1 MGEIASDAGRRVRAF
16 SWLYLSLFGYI
27 LVNQNLYPIHTVL
40 SYDRMTK
47 RRAFLK
53 STGALGVAG
62 LIAGCTG
69 NTNSGG
75 STDTETSTATETAT
89 ATPTPE
95 SQMTFGGDGAVD
107 FGISPSVPQ
116 EDLNVQYSPLLD
128 HIGSYLQDNHDVPS
142 GLEVEGTIGSN
153 YSAVIQ
159 ALGQGTM
166 DVAET
171 GPFAA
176 ALGVKTGNAEIIL
189 QRYGYGSWEYA
200 SIIATPN
207 DSDITELSD
216 LSGKTVAFS
225 DRLSTSGCLYPLYS
239 MSDQGGL
246 DVGELPEGNG
256 SQAEFDAR
264 FAGGHVGS
272 YTLLEQGQVDAAA
285 MGGFVRDTKTGP
297 TPEDWQ
303 SVATTLHEDTGLPRA
318 PIVVSPELSDEAKT
332 AVQDAFL
339 EGPDSIYYGADGE
352 DGTDDDLWFGDVRAA
367 GQEEYQSVID
377 VADELGVG
385 TDIFG

>member
-1 MGEIASDAGRRVRAF
+1 
-16 SWLYLSLFGYI
+16 
-27 LVNQNLYPIHTVL
+27 
-40 SYDRMTK
+40 MTK
-47 RRAFLK
+47 RRTFLK
-53 STGALGVAG
+53 SAGTVGVAG
-62 LIAGCTG
+62 LVAGC
-69 NTNSGG
+69 SGSSSGSGSTETDG
-75 STDTETSTATETAT
+75 STDTATPTAT
-89 ATPTPE
+89 ATPEP
-95 SQMTFGGDGAVD
+95 QMTFGGDGTVN
-107 FGISPSVPQ
+107 FGLSPSVPQ
-116 EDLNVQYSPLLD
+116 EDLEVQYSPLMD
-128 HIGSYLQDNHDVPS
+128 HIGSYLQDNYQVPS
-142 GLEVEGTIGSN
+142 GLSVDGTVGSN

-159 ALGQGTM
+159 SLGQGTT
-166 DVAET
+166 DIAET

-189 QRYGYGSWEYA
+189 QRYGYGSWEYK

-207 DSDITELSD
+207 DSDITELAD

-225 DRLSTSGCLYPLYS
+225 DQLSTSGALYPLYS

-246 DVGELPEGNG
+246 DIGNLPEGNG

-297 TPEDWQ
+297 TPEEWQ
-303 SVATTLHEDTGLPRA
+303 GVATTLHEDTGLPRA
-318 PIVVSPELSDEAKT
+318 PMVVSPELGEEAKT
-332 AVQDAFL
+332 ALQDAFL
-339 EGPDSIYYGADGE
+339 EGPDTIYYGADGE
-352 DGTDDDLWFGDVRAA
+352 SGTDDDLWFGNVREA

>member
-1 MGEIASDAGRRVRAF
+1 MR
-16 SWLYLSLFGYI
+16 
-27 LVNQNLYPIHTVL
+27 
-40 SYDRMTK
+40 K
-47 RRAFLK
+47 RRSFLK
-53 STGALGVAG
+53 SAGALGVAG
-62 LIAGCTG
+62 LVAGC
-69 NTNSGG
+69 SGG
-75 STDTETSTATETAT
+75 SGDGSTATEANAETEADAETATAT

-95 SQMTFGGDGAVD
+95 PQMTFGGDGQVD
-107 FGISPSVPQ
+107 FGLSPSVPQ
-116 EDLNVQYSPLLD
+116 EDLEVQYAPFLD
-128 HIGSYLQDNHDVPS
+128 HIGSYLRENYSVPEGVS
-142 GLEVEGTIGSN
+142 VEGTVGSN
-153 YSAVIQ
+153 YSAIIQ
-159 ALGQGTM
+159 SLGQGTL

-189 QRYGYGSWEYA
+189 QRFGYGSWEYK

-225 DRLSTSGCLYPLYS
+225 DRLSTSGALYPLYS
-239 MSDQGGL
+239 MSSEGGL
-246 DVGELPEGNG
+246 DIGELPEGNG

-297 TPEDWQ
+297 APEEWQ

-318 PIVVSPELSDEAKT
+318 PFVVSPELSDDAKT
-332 AVQDAFL
+332 AIQQAIL
-339 EGPDSIYYGADGE
+339 NGPETVYFGQDGE
-352 DGTDDDLWFGDVRAA
+352 SGTDDDLWFGRVREAS
-367 GQEEYQSVID
+367 QEDYQSVID
-377 VADELGVG
+377 VANELDVG
-385 TDIFG
+385 TGIFEE

>member
-1 MGEIASDAGRRVRAF
+1 
-16 SWLYLSLFGYI
+16 
-27 LVNQNLYPIHTVL
+27 
-40 SYDRMTK
+40 
-47 RRAFLK
+47 
-53 STGALGVAG
+53 
-62 LIAGCTG
+62 
-69 NTNSGG
+69 
-75 STDTETSTATETAT
+75 
-89 ATPTPE
+89 
-95 SQMTFGGDGAVD
+95 MTFGGDGTVN
-107 FGISPSVPQ
+107 FGLSPSVPQ
-116 EDLNVQYSPLLD
+116 EDLEVQYSPFMD
-128 HIGSYLQDNHDVPS
+128 HIGSYLQDNYQVPS
-142 GLEVEGTIGSN
+142 DLSVEGTVGSN
-153 YSAVIQ
+153 YSAIIQ
-159 ALGQGTM
+159 SLGQGTL

-176 ALGVKTGNAEIIL
+176 GLGVKTGNAEIIL
-189 QRYGYGSWEYA
+189 QRYGYGSWEYK

-225 DRLSTSGCLYPLYS
+225 DRLSTSGALYPLFS
-239 MSDQGGL
+239 MSSQGGL

-285 MGGFVRDTKTGP
+285 MGVFVRDTKTGP
-297 TPEDWQ
+297 TSQEWQ
-303 SVATTLHEDTGLPRA
+303 EVATTLHETRSIPRA
-318 PIVVSPELSDEAKT
+318 PLVVSPELSDDAKT
-332 AVQDAFL
+332 AIQEAIL
-339 EGPDSIYYGADGE
+339 SGPESIYLGQDGE
-352 DGTDDDLWFGDVRAA
+352 DGTDDDLWFGRVREA

>member
-1 MGEIASDAGRRVRAF
+1 
-16 SWLYLSLFGYI
+16 
-27 LVNQNLYPIHTVL
+27 
-40 SYDRMTK
+40 
-47 RRAFLK
+47 
-53 STGALGVAG
+53 
-62 LIAGCTG
+62 
-69 NTNSGG
+69 
-75 STDTETSTATETAT
+75 
-89 ATPTPE
+89 
-95 SQMTFGGDGAVD
+95 MTFGGDGTIN
-107 FGISPSVPQ
+107 FGLSPSVPQ
-116 EDLNVQYSPLLD
+116 EDLEVQYSPFMD
-128 HIGSYLQDNHDVPS
+128 HIGSYLQDNYQVSSDLS
-142 GLEVEGTIGSN
+142 VEGTVGSN
-153 YSAVIQ
+153 YSAIIQ
-159 ALGQGTM
+159 SLGQGTL

-176 ALGVKTGNAEIIL
+176 GLGVKTGNAEIIL
-189 QRYGYGSWEYA
+189 QRYGYGSWEYK

-225 DRLSTSGCLYPLYS
+225 DRLSTSGALYPLFS
-239 MSDQGGL
+239 MSSQGGL

-256 SQAEFDAR
+256 SQAEFEAR

-297 TPEDWQ
+297 TSEEWQ

-318 PIVVSPELSDEAKT
+318 PLVVSPELSDDAKT
-332 AVQDAFL
+332 AIQEAIL
-339 EGPDSIYYGADGE
+339 NGPESIYLGQDGE
-352 DGTDDDLWFGDVRAA
+352 DGTDDDLWFGDVREA

-385 TDIFG
+385 TDIFQ

>member
-1 MGEIASDAGRRVRAF
+1 
-16 SWLYLSLFGYI
+16 
-27 LVNQNLYPIHTVL
+27 
-40 SYDRMTK
+40 
-47 RRAFLK
+47 
-53 STGALGVAG
+53 
-62 LIAGCTG
+62 
-69 NTNSGG
+69 
-75 STDTETSTATETAT
+75 
-89 ATPTPE
+89 
-95 SQMTFGGDGAVD
+95 MTFGGDGTVN
-107 FGISPSVPQ
+107 FGLSPSVPQ
-116 EDLNVQYSPLLD
+116 EDLEVQYSPLLD
-128 HIGSYLQDNHDVPS
+128 HVGAYLRENHDVPS
-142 GLEVEGTIGSN
+142 GLSVEGTVGSN

-159 ALGQGTM
+159 SLGQGTT

-176 ALGVKTGNAEIIL
+176 GLGVMTGNAEIIL
-189 QRYGYGSWEYA
+189 QRYGYGSWEYT

-216 LSGKTVAFS
+216 LAGKTVAFS
-225 DRLSTSGCLYPLYS
+225 DQLSTSGALYPLYS
-239 MSDQGGL
+239 MSNQGDL

-297 TPEDWQ
+297 TPEEWQ
-303 SVATTLHEDTGLPRA
+303 EVATTLHEDNGLPRA
-318 PIVVSPELSDEAKT
+318 PIVVSPELSEEAKT
-332 AVQDAFL
+332 AIQNAFL
-339 EGPDSIYYGADGE
+339 DGPDDIYYGADGE
-352 DGTDDDLWFGDVRAA
+352 DGTDDDLWFGDVREA

-385 TDIFG
+385 TDIFE

>member
-1 MGEIASDAGRRVRAF
+1 
-16 SWLYLSLFGYI
+16 
-27 LVNQNLYPIHTVL
+27 
-40 SYDRMTK
+40 MTK

-53 STGALGVAG
+53 SAGAVGVAG
-62 LIAGCTG
+62 LIAGC
-69 NTNSGG
+69 SGG
-75 STDTETSTATETAT
+75 SSGGGSTESDGETDTAT
-89 ATPTPE
+89 ATQTATPAAG
-95 SQMTFGGDGAVD
+95 MTFGGDDTVN

-116 EDLNVQYSPLLD
+116 EDLEVQYAPFMD
-128 HIGSYLQDNHDVPS
+128 HIGSYLRENHDVPE
-142 GLEVEGTIGSN
+142 GLAVEGTVGSN
-153 YSAVIQ
+153 YSAIIQ
-159 ALGQGTM
+159 SLGQGTT
-166 DVAET
+166 DIAET

-189 QRYGYGSWEYA
+189 QRYGYGSWEYT

-239 MSDQGGL
+239 MSTQGGL

-285 MGGFVRDTKTGP
+285 MGGFVRDTSTGP
-297 TPEDWQ
+297 APEDWQ
-303 SVATTLHEDTGLPRA
+303 EVATTLHEDNGLPRA
-318 PIVVSPELSDEAKT
+318 PLVVSPELSDEAKT
-332 AVQDAFL
+332 ALQQSIL
-339 EGPDSIYYGADGE
+339 EGPDSIYYGQDGE
-352 DGTDDDLWFGDVRAA
+352 DGTDDDLWFGDVREAS
-367 GQEEYQSVID
+367 QDRYQSVID
-377 VADELGVG
+377 VANELGVG
-385 TDIFG
+385 TDIFE

>member
-1 MGEIASDAGRRVRAF
+1 
-16 SWLYLSLFGYI
+16 
-27 LVNQNLYPIHTVL
+27 
-40 SYDRMTK
+40 MTK
-47 RRAFLK
+47 RRTFLK
-53 STGALGVAG
+53 SAGTVGLAGLVAG
-62 LIAGCTG
+62 C
-69 NTNSGG
+69 SGSSSGSGSTETEG
-75 STDTETSTATETAT
+75 STDTATSTPTAT
-89 ATPTPE
+89 ATPEPE
-95 SQMTFGGDGAVD
+95 MTFGGDGTIN
-107 FGISPSVPQ
+107 FGLSPSVPQ
-116 EDLNVQYSPLLD
+116 EDLEVQYSPFMD
-128 HIGSYLQDNHDVPS
+128 HIGSYLQDNYQVSSDLS
-142 GLEVEGTIGSN
+142 VEGTVGSN
-153 YSAVIQ
+153 YSAIIQ
-159 ALGQGTM
+159 SLGQGTL

-176 ALGVKTGNAEIIL
+176 GLGVKTGNAEIIL
-189 QRYGYGSWEYA
+189 QRYGYGSWEYK

-225 DRLSTSGCLYPLYS
+225 DRLSTSGALYPLFS
-239 MSDQGGL
+239 MSSQGGL

-256 SQAEFDAR
+256 SQAEFEAR

-297 TPEDWQ
+297 TSEEWQ

-318 PIVVSPELSDEAKT
+318 PLVVSPELSDDAKT
-332 AVQDAFL
+332 AIQEAIL
-339 EGPDSIYYGADGE
+339 NGPESIYLGQDGE
-352 DGTDDDLWFGDVRAA
+352 DGTDDDLWFGDVREA

-385 TDIFG
+385 TDIFQ